1 MIWSLSLHCWLTVY
15 LSLKCPINTKAI
27 VFPYFYN
34 CFFTAAENVRKFM
47 KQNKNICRF
56 YTDNCN
62 INKATR
68 ICIKD
73 QYLLLLYS
81 CQKIYDIQFS
91 IIYVPP
97 NVTLPF
103 FVNGE
108 SPGGWEYL
116 VPDPKK
122 KLCSGTEVWRKYC
135 LHFFQTHIQYQSF
148 G

>member
-15 LSLKCPINTKAI
+15 FSLKCPINTKAI

-56 YTDNCN
+56 YRDNCN

-68 ICIKD
+68 IKD
-73 QYLLLLYS
+73 QEYLYVIFLSKNLWYP
-81 CQKIYDIQFS
+81 IQYY
-91 IIYVPP
+91 IPP

-135 LHFFQTHIQYQSF
+135 LHFFQTHIRYQSVV
-148 G
+148 